1 MVDAPKPGLCGKNR
15 AVFLD
20 RDGVVNAAIV
30 KEGRPYP
37 PWAVDDFQLLPG
49 VVDACTSLRGAGFAL
64 VVATNQPDVGRGTLA
79 QETVEEMHRIMRD
92 QLPIDRVE
100 VCYEAG
106 GKQSS
111 EFRKPRPGMLLKAA
125 RELDIDLAQS
135 YMIGDRWRDIDCGH
149 AAGCTTI
156 FIDRG
161 YDEALQQ
168 QPDFIA
174 ADLPSAAR
182 LILSL

>member
-1 MVDAPKPGLCGKNR
+1 MCG
-15 AVFLD
+15 
-20 RDGVVNAAIV
+20 
-30 KEGRPYP
+30 
-37 PWAVDDFQLLPG
+37 
-49 VVDACTSLRGAGFAL
+49 
-64 VVATNQPDVGRGTLA
+64 
-79 QETVEEMHRIMRD
+79 

-106 GKQSS
+106 GQQSS
-111 EFRKPRPGMLLKAA
+111 EFRKPRPGMLLRAA

-135 YMIGDRWRDIDCGH
+135 FMVGDRWRDIDCGH

-161 YDEALQQ
+161 YDESLQQ
-168 QPDFIA
+168 QPDFTA